1 MRGPAAQL
9 GGVIGRADRAAKDRN
24 DRGVVDGL
32 RSQFETIEQTGVVKA
47 GARFILVGEAGAQ
60 VCVLV
65 GAQDA
70 EIPQRK
76 VLRSSS
82 VFPKYR

>member
-1 MRGPAAQL
+1 VRGPAAQL
-9 GGVIGRADRAAKDRN
+9 GGVIGRARWAVEDRN

-32 RSQFETIEQTGVVKA
+32 RSQFETIERTAVVKA
-47 GARFILVGEAGAQ
+47 GAGFSRVGEAGAQ

-65 GAQDA
+65 GAQGA

-76 VLRSSS
+76 VL
-82 VFPKYR
+82 